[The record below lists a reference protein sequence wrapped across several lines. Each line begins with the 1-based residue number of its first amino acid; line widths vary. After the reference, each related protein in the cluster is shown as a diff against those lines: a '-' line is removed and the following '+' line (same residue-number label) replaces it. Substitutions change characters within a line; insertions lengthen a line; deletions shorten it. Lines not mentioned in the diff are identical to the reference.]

1 MVGLIVDTMVFRR
14 GGLRSAPIAS
24 QLMHKLGAAIYTRG
38 VLACGGA
45 CRPNLQVWL
54 DRAAAHRP
62 Q

>member
-14 GGLRSAPIAS
+14 GGLRSA
-24 QLMHKLGAAIYTRG
+24 RG